1 MYPPMCSHWH
11 HVVSPKTV
19 LLHAF
24 IAPSIAH
31 ARHIEESCDGNV
43 K

>member
-1 MYPPMCSHWH
+1 MYPPMCFHGYH
-11 HVVSPKTV
+11 GVYEGVA
-19 LLHAF
+19 LLHARS
-24 IAPSIAH
+24 APSIAH